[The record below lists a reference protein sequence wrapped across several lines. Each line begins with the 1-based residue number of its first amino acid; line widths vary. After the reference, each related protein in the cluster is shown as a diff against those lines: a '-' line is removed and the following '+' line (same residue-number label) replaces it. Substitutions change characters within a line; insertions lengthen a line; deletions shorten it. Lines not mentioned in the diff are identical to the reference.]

1 MALSLLWGPFIAL
14 SLQWAPFMA
23 LSLLWGPFMALSLQ
37 WALFMALSL
46 LWGPFMALSLQWAP
60 FMALSNHCYGGS
72 LWLYHCYGAP
82 FGFIPSLGT
91 LFGFFTATCTG
102 AHTSFFDP
110 GPKICLCSP
119 DHTSL
124 LRRRPYGSLT
134 DLVPKQIIGQTL
146 VEIYIYV
153 IHFSRLYF
161 HFYITTISL
170 PFLYTQSLQQK
181 LRVASTP

>member
-1 MALSLLWGPFIAL
+1 MALSLLWGP
-14 SLQWAPFMA
+14 
-23 LSLLWGPFMALSLQ
+23 
-37 WALFMALSL
+37 
-46 LWGPFMALSLQWAP
+46 
-60 FMALSNHCYGGS
+60 
-72 LWLYHCYGAP
+72 LWLYHCYGDPLWLYHCYGGPLWFYHYHGGPLWLHGGPLWLYQCMGALY
-82 FGFIPSLGT
+82 GFVTALGT
-91 LFGFFTATCTG
+91 LYGFITAMGAIYGFFTATCTG

>member
-1 MALSLLWGPFIAL
+1 MALSLLWGPFI
-14 SLQWAPFMA
+14 
-23 LSLLWGPFMALSLQ
+23 
-37 WALFMALSL
+37 
-46 LWGPFMALSLQWAP
+46 ALSLQWAP

-72 LWLYHCYGAP
+72 LWLYHCYGALY
-82 FGFIPSLGT
+82 GFITAMGT
-91 LFGFFTATCTG
+91 LYGFITAMVALYGFITIMVALYGFFTATCTG